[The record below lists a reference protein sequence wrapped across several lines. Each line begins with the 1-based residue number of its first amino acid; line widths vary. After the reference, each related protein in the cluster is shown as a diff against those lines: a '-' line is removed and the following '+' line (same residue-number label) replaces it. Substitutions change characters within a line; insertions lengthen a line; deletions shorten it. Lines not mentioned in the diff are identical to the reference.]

1 MRVAWVASEMTPFAQ
16 TGGLGDVAG
25 ALPAVLAGL
34 KHQVSAFLPKY
45 RIIDLERHLFTSRP
59 EEIRVPLG
67 DRTEV
72 ARLWEGQREGVRVIL
87 LDHDGFYDREGLY
100 QEKGVDYPDNAG
112 RFIFFSRGV
121 LEAVK
126 VLDLQPDV
134 IHCHDW
140 QSGLIPAY
148 VKTVYG
154 SDPYFADIASL
165 LTIHNLGYQ
174 GVFPA
179 AVFPLTGLPGDLF
192 TPGGV
197 EFWGKVNFLKAG
209 LVFADLVSTVSLTYS
224 QEIQTPEFGHGLDAV
239 LRQRAGDLSGVLNG
253 VDYQDWNP
261 RTDPYLAGTYSPEDL
276 ASKAACKRDIQEM
289 MGLPTRADV
298 PLLGIVSRLAYQKG
312 IDLIVAT
319 AERLLSLDVQMV
331 LLGTGDVELERA
343 LQNLHRRFPDRLAVQ
358 IRFDVALSHRILAG
372 ADIVLIPSRYEPCGL
387 NQMYGLAYGTIPVVR
402 ATGGLHDTI
411 IPFDPRAGTGN
422 GFTFS
427 KAEAGDL
434 LEAVRRAIALFHDK
448 AAWERLMKNAMAADF
463 SWERPASEY
472 ERLYRLAVERRRG
485 RPTL

>member
-34 KHQVSAFLPKY
+34 KHQVTAFLPKY
-45 RIIDLERHLFTSRP
+45 RTIDLERHLFTSRP

-87 LDHDGFYDREGLY
+87 IDHDGFYDREGLY
-100 QEKGVDYPDNAG
+100 QEEGADYPDNAG

-154 SDPYFADIASL
+154 SDPYFADVASL

-179 AVFPLTGLPGDLF
+179 AVFPLTGLPEDLF

-209 LVFADLVSTVSLTYS
+209 LVFADLLSTVSLTYS
-224 QEIQTPEFGHGLDAV
+224 QEIQTPEFGYGLDPV
-239 LRQRAGDLSGVLNG
+239 LRRDL
-253 VDYQDWNP
+253 W
-261 RTDPYLAGTYSPEDL
+261 
-276 ASKAACKRDIQEM
+276 
-289 MGLPTRADV
+289 GLF
-298 PLLGIVSRLAYQKG
+298 GRLAAG
-312 IDLIVAT
+312 GTALLVSSHVMDE
-319 AERLLSLDVQMV
+319 AERCQRLLLMRDGQ
-331 LLGTGDVELERA
+331 LLADEPPGELLQRTGT
-343 LQNLHRRFPDRLAVQ
+343 
-358 IRFDVALSHRILAG
+358 
-372 ADIVLIPSRYEPCGL
+372 ADIGSAFLHLID
-387 NQMYGLAYGTIPVVR
+387 R
-402 ATGGLHDTI
+402 AQQEVT
-411 IPFDPRAGTGN
+411 R
-422 GFTFS
+422 
-427 KAEAGDL
+427 
-434 LEAVRRAIALFHDK
+434 
-448 AAWERLMKNAMAADF
+448 
-463 SWERPASEY
+463 
-472 ERLYRLAVERRRG
+472 
-485 RPTL
+485 